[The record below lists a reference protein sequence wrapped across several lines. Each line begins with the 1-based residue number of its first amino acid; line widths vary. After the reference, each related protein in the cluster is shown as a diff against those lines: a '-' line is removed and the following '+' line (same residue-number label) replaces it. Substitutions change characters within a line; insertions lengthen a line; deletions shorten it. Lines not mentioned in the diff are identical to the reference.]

1 LIKKLFTLLL
11 LGSYLFALPVNKNT
25 LLEISRTYGY
35 YQGQK
40 YTLQKIKE
48 KYLSLGHQVDKIQKE
63 FDLSFNNPIRNID
76 KLFGN
81 AKGWQEVKKKLN
93 REIQQQKLSSFSYE
107 DGVNFIE
114 EVKQRTKGEI
124 ESPVLET
131 LLVLNP
137 NYEKNPEQ
145 EFYDGFKKKFKSHKS
160 SKAKGVS
167 FSIDIPMSWLSKEA
181 YRPNI
186 VQKFIAQHGHSPDII
201 MLLVKNIPNG
211 EQVSKKEIK
220 SIINKRDM
228 KLFLPSNA
236 MLKEFGY
243 IELEGLSGYW
253 QQYAVSMQRVTRT
266 ISMET
271 LAYTLFY
278 QDKMIQIQCSVG
290 DFENKGLDQKMKKFK
305 PLFENVVNSFVF
317 YSSYK

>member
-1 LIKKLFTLLL
+1 M
-11 LGSYLFALPVNKNT
+11 

-40 YTLQKIKE
+40 QTLQKIKE
-48 KYLSLGHQVDKIQKE
+48 KYPSLNYQVDRVQKE
-63 FDLSFNNPIRNID
+63 FDLVFNNPVRNID
-76 KLFGN
+76 KLFGDT
-81 AKGWQEVKKKLN
+81 KGWREVKEKLN
-93 REIQQQKLSSFSYE
+93 REIQQQKLPNFSYE

-114 EVKQRTKGEI
+114 EVKQRTKGKI

-131 LLVLNP
+131 LLMLNP

-160 SKAKGVS
+160 SKAKGVD
-167 FSIDIPMSWLSKEA
+167 FSINIPMSWLSKEA
-181 YRPNI
+181 HRPNI
-186 VQKFIAQHGHSPDII
+186 VQKFIAQNGHSPDMI

-211 EQVSKKEIK
+211 EEVSKKEIK
-220 SIINKRDM
+220 SIVNKRDM

-243 IELEGLSGYW
+243 IEIEGLSGYW
-253 QQYAVSMQRVTRT
+253 QQYAISMQRVTQI

-271 LAYTLFY
+271 LVYTLFY

-290 DFENKGLDQKMKKFK
+290 DFENKSLDQKMKRFK
-305 PLFENVVNSFVF
+305 PLFKAVANSFVLNEL
-317 YSSYK
+317 Y

>member
-1 LIKKLFTLLL
+1 MLIFLA
-11 LGSYLFALPVNKNT
+11 SYLFALPVNKNT

-48 KYLSLGHQVDKIQKE
+48 KYPSLGHQVDEIQKE
-63 FDLSFNNPIRNID
+63 FDLSFNNPTSNID

-114 EVKQRTKGEI
+114 EVKQRIKGEI
-124 ESPVLET
+124 DSPVLET
-131 LLVLNP
+131 LLMLNP

-145 EFYDGFKKKFKSHKS
+145 EFYYGFKKKFRTNHSPKT
-160 SKAKGVS
+160 KGVD

-186 VQKFIAQHGHSPDII
+186 VQKFIAQNGHSPDMI

-211 EQVSKKEIK
+211 EQLSKNEIK
-220 SIINKRDM
+220 SIINKKDM

-236 MLKEFGY
+236 ILKEFGY

-253 QQYAVSMQRVTRT
+253 QQYAVSTQRVMQT

-271 LAYTLFY
+271 LVYTLFY

-290 DFENKGLDQKMKKFK
+290 DFKNRGLEQKMKRFK
-305 PLFENVVNSFVF
+305 PLFQAVANSLVLDNI
-317 YSSYK
+317 YK